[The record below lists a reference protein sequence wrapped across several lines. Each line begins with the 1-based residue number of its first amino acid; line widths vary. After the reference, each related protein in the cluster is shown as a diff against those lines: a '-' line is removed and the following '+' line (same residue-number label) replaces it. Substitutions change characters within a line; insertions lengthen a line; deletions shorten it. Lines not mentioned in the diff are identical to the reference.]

1 MHILD
6 ILSVFQVIPMIFIII
21 AAVYVL
27 ATSARILREYERA
40 VIFRLGRVAKAIINI
55 GGEGNGP
62 GLIILIPLLDR
73 MVKVSLRTVTMDVP
87 PQDVITKDNVSLKVN
102 AVVYFRVIDPDR
114 AIIQVEDYL
123 FATSQIAQTTLRS
136 VLGQSELDELLAERD
151 RINQRLQQII
161 DEHTD
166 PWGIKVTAVEVKLVD
181 LPQEMQRAMAKQA
194 EAERERR
201 AKVIHAEGEFQA
213 SQKLADA
220 AEIIAKHPMALHLRF
235 LQSLVEVS
243 AEKNSTIIFPVPIDL
258 LAPFLKKSE
267 T

>member
-6 ILSVFQVIPMIFIII
+6 ILSVFQVIPMIFVII

-166 PWGIKVTAVEVKLVD
+166 PWGIKVTAVEIKLVD

-201 AKVIHAEGEFQA
+201 AKIIHAEGELQA
-213 SQKLADA
+213 SEKLAQAGRIMA
-220 AEIIAKHPMALHLRF
+220 AEPVTIQLRY
-235 LQSLVEVS
+235 LQTLTEIGL
-243 AEKNSTIIFPVPIDL
+243 EKNSTIIFPIPIDI
-258 LAPFLKKSE
+258 LKTFMVDQKK
-267 T
+267 